1 MPRKRAATDV
11 QTAGSTP
18 EPLDFS
24 RPFQQLR
31 PETFYRFTR
40 EYPNQEAVAT
50 YVYRLLPKINRAQVG
65 IKTNYIAIHTEP
77 VDEAMLLQAHGS
89 GFYMLKF
96 TDSNQP
102 KGITQRATTKL
113 ELSDPDFPPVVDPRE
128 LVLDDEKSRPW
139 LDDLRA
145 RGVLKGEHVS
155 GATNESPAVDALAD
169 VTKKLLED
177 RGKEAQLGNQLT
189 PIILE
194 IIKRNP
200 MKEAFEIADRLKPA
214 ESPLTAK
221 MLELLIAQRAT
232 PAPAASDPFETYERI
247 EKLLDKVASKSGGG
261 KSSGWSEFLQ
271 AAPGLLQSGL
281 NLMTTIL
288 ALRGG
293 QQPPPPAPV
302 AAPRQEQVA
311 PVDAENI
318 LPPGDVDM
326 MNPATIRALQT
337 TGEKAI
343 KAFERGISG
352 EHFAAALTVDEEG
365 EKLYDMLFD
374 LGKDGILQALSM
386 VPGLSERL
394 APRRA
399 EIEVWLESFIRYGA
413 EEGEEAAK

>member
-1 MPRKRAATDV
+1 MT
-11 QTAGSTP
+11 
-18 EPLDFS
+18 
-24 RPFQQLR
+24 
-31 PETFYRFTR
+31 
-40 EYPNQEAVAT
+40 
-50 YVYRLLPKINRAQVG
+50 
-65 IKTNYIAIHTEP
+65 
-77 VDEAMLLQAHGS
+77 LLQAHGS

-102 KGITQRATTKL
+102 KGVTQRATTKL
-113 ELSDPDFPPVVDPRE
+113 ELNDPDFPPVVDPRE

-145 RGVLKGEHVS
+145 RGVLKGEQVS

-177 RGKEAQLGNQLT
+177 RGKDAQLGNQLT

-221 MLELLIAQRAT
+221 ILELLIAQK
-232 PAPAASDPFETYERI
+232 APAAPAAVDPFENYERI
-247 EKLLDKVASKSGGG
+247 EKLLDKVAAKSGGG

-271 AAPGLLQSGL
+271 AAPGLLQSGMT
-281 NLMTTIL
+281 LMTTIL

-293 QQPPPPAPV
+293 PAPPPAPV
-302 AAPRQEQVA
+302 APPRQEQVA
-311 PVDAENI
+311 PSVAENI

-337 TGEKAI
+337 TGERAI

-399 EIEVWLESFIRYGA
+399 EIEVWLDSFISYGA
-413 EEGEEAAK
+413 EDGEEAAK